1 MDFCRE
7 TEKLWKLYFST
18 DPAQK
23 RTIKDILDPEC
34 VVIGTGADEVYSQL
48 SEFLPA
54 MEREFAERVEFRFKN
69 FWCKEKR
76 LNENTCLTYG
86 GIYIWWES
94 HDHKVF
100 IDMDSRF
107 TILYRQS
114 QGQWKVVHIH
124 HSLPNA
130 EQMEGEFYPKTLA
143 TQVQKAQ
150 NEADKMRV
158 LAQRD
163 GLTGLYNY
171 RALEKQWGQWNAPG
185 LWFFLLDIDD
195 FKQVNDT
202 YGHVAGNEALKQVAR
217 VLENTV
223 REGDRV
229 YRLGGDEFGMLCAGI
244 GSEQEAGWLLERLLR
259 KLDAAGAQ
267 QAFWTGVSIGATAVC
282 PGEGIERALS
292 RADQALY
299 ERKRTAKNGYRFY
312 R

>member
-1 MDFCRE
+1 
-7 TEKLWKLYFST
+7 
-18 DPAQK
+18 
-23 RTIKDILDPEC
+23 
-34 VVIGTGADEVYSQL
+34 
-48 SEFLPA
+48 
-54 MEREFAERVEFRFKN
+54 
-69 FWCKEKR
+69 
-76 LNENTCLTYG
+76 
-86 GIYIWWES
+86 
-94 HDHKVF
+94 
-100 IDMDSRF
+100 
-107 TILYRQS
+107 
-114 QGQWKVVHIH
+114 
-124 HSLPNA
+124 
-130 EQMEGEFYPKTLA
+130 
-143 TQVQKAQ
+143 
-150 NEADKMRV
+150 MRV

-229 YRLGGDEFGMLCAGI
+229 YRLGGDEFGLLCAGI
-244 GSEQEAGWLLERLLR
+244 GSEQEAARLLERLLR

-282 PGEGIERALS
+282 PGERIERALS